1 MLSTRN
7 FWTGFAAGSA
17 LLLAVACNES
27 RDTGS
32 VTTQSSQGTSVAPDA
47 ESVENRDNA
56 LVRVVNAIPGGA
68 ASVYADDSLAFQSV
82 AYKSVSEWKEMP
94 DDFFGFKVVQ
104 VGQSIG
110 TDTIAENREKLSNGG
125 HYTIVA
131 LPEDRADP
139 SQGDEY
145 GDLRVLD
152 DELKPMTEGKARVR
166 FINAVAGLETD
177 IDVIRTGDD
186 EALVEGVNYGN
197 EAGWNEEDP
206 WTGALEVQLDGSDRA
221 IATIPAVEFQA
232 GRSYTFIFTGT
243 PENVEVIR
251 FTDDVSQRSSEM
263 DANPQMDAD
272 ENMRDAD
279 TSAGAG
285 ATESPY

>member
-1 MLSTRN
+1 MISTRN
-7 FWTGFAAGSA
+7 FWSGFAAGSA
-17 LLLAVACNES
+17 LLFAVACNES

-47 ESVENRDNA
+47 ESVEGRDNA
-56 LVRVVNAIPGGA
+56 LVRVVNAIPGSP
-68 ASVYADDSLAFQSV
+68 ASIYADDSVAFESV
-82 AYKSVSEWKEMP
+82 AYKAVSEWEEMP

-110 TDTIAENREKLSNGG
+110 TDTLAENREKLSNGG

-131 LPEDRADP
+131 LPEDRANP

-177 IDVIRTGDD
+177 IDVIRSGDN

-197 EAGWNEEDP
+197 EAGWNDEDP
-206 WTGALEVQLDGSDRA
+206 WTGALEVRLDGNETA
-221 IATIPAVEFQA
+221 LATIPAVEFQA
-232 GRSYTFIFTGT
+232 GRSYTFIFAGT
-243 PENVEVIR
+243 PESVEVIR
-251 FTDDVSQRSSEM
+251 FSDDVH
-263 DANPQMDAD
+263 PQMDAD
-272 ENMRDAD
+272 DKMMDAEGAAD
-279 TSAGAG
+279 TAA
-285 ATESPY
+285 AAPY

>member
-1 MLSTRN
+1 MRYTRN
-7 FWTGFAAGSA
+7 FWSGIAAGSA
-17 LLLAVACNES
+17 LLFVVACNET

-47 ESVENRDNA
+47 ELVEERDNA

-68 ASVYADDSLAFQSV
+68 ASIYADDSVAFQSV
-82 AYKSVSEWKEMP
+82 AYKAVSEWQEMP
-94 DDFFGFKVVQ
+94 DDYFGFKVVQ
-104 VGQSIG
+104 AGQSVG

-131 LPEDRADP
+131 LPEDEANP

-166 FINAVAGLETD
+166 FINAVPGLKTD

-186 EALVEGVNYGN
+186 EALAEGVNYGN
-197 EAGWNEEDP
+197 EAGWNDEDP
-206 WTGALEVQLDGSDRA
+206 WTGALEVRLDGKEA
-221 IATIPAVEFQA
+221 ALATIPAVEFQA

-243 PENVEVIR
+243 PSNIEVIR
-251 FTDDVSQRSSEM
+251 FTDDVKQRPDVDDGM
-263 DANPQMDAD
+263 PDDAD
-272 ENMRDAD
+272 
-279 TSAGAG
+279 GA
-285 ATESPY
+285 SD

>member
-1 MLSTRN
+1 MISTRN
-7 FWTGFAAGSA
+7 FWSGFAAGSA
-17 LLLAVACNES
+17 LLFAVACNES

-68 ASVYADDSLAFQSV
+68 ASIYADDSVAFQSV
-82 AYKSVSEWKEMP
+82 AYKAVSEWQEMP
-94 DDFFGFKVVQ
+94 DDYFGFKVVQ

-110 TDTIAENREKLSNGG
+110 TDTLAENREKLSNGG

-131 LPEDRADP
+131 LPEDKANP

-152 DELKPMTEGKARVR
+152 DELKPMTDGKARVR
-166 FINAVAGLETD
+166 FINAVPGLETD
-177 IDVIRTGDD
+177 IDVIRSSDD
-186 EALVEGVNYGN
+186 KALVDGVNYGN
-197 EAGWNEEDP
+197 EAGWNDEDP
-206 WTGALEVQLDGSDRA
+206 WTGALEVRLDGKETA
-221 IATIPAVEFQA
+221 LATIPAVEFQA

-243 PENVEVIR
+243 PRNVEVIR
-251 FTDDVSQRSSEM
+251 FSDDVSQRVDES
-263 DANPQMDAD
+263 QMDAD
-272 ENMRDAD
+272 AD
-279 TSAGAG
+279 RMKN
-285 ATESPY
+285 

>member
-1 MLSTRN
+1 MFSTRK
-7 FWTGFAAGSA
+7 FWSGFAAGSA

-68 ASVYADDSLAFQSV
+68 ASIYADDSVAFQSV
-82 AYKSVSEWKEMP
+82 AYKAVSEWQEMP
-94 DDFFGFKVVQ
+94 DDYFGFKVVQ
-104 VGQSIG
+104 AGQSVG

-131 LPEDRADP
+131 LPEDEDKP

-166 FINAVAGLETD
+166 FINAVPGLETD

-186 EALVEGVNYGN
+186 EALVDGVNYGN
-197 EAGWNEEDP
+197 EAGWNDEDP
-206 WTGALEVQLDGSDRA
+206 WTGALEIRLDGSERA
-221 IATIPAVEFQA
+221 LATIPAVEFQA

-243 PENVEVIR
+243 PQNVEVIR
-251 FTDDVSQRSSEM
+251 FSDDVKRS
-263 DANPQMDAD
+263 ANDSPTDLDDDDD
-272 ENMRDAD
+272 EGMTPRGD
-279 TSAGAG
+279 TAA
-285 ATESPY
+285 SPY